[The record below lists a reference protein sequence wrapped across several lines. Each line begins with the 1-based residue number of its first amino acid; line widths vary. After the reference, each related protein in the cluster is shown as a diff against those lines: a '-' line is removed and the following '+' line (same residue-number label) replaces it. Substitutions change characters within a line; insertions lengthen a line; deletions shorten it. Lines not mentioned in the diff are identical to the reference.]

1 MYWILQLT
9 DVLKYI
15 HSRGVVHGDI
25 LYYNILLD
33 KHLNA
38 KLIDFA
44 SSLID
49 RSPLLALYLV

>member
-1 MYWILQLT
+1 MHWISQLT
-9 DVLKYI
+9 DILEYI
-15 HSRGVVHGDI
+15 HSRGIVYSDI

>member
-1 MYWILQLT
+1 LI
-9 DVLKYI
+9 DVLKYVYF
-15 HSRGVVHGDI
+15 RGI
-25 LYYNILLD
+25 IYSNISYYNILLN

-44 SSLID
+44 GSLIN

>member
-1 MYWILQLT
+1 LT

-15 HSRGVVHGDI
+15 HSRYIIHGNI

-38 KLIDFA
+38 KLINFTGL
-44 SSLID
+44 LIN
-49 RSPLLALYLV
+49 RSPLLVLYSV